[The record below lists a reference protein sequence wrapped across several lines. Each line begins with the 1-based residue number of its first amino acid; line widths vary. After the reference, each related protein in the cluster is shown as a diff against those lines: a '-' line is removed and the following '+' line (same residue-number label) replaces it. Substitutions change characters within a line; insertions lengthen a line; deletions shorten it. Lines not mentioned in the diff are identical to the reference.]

1 MMRRRDVR
9 SVLKQFSVDEQKM
22 FVYFESLKNKNE
34 FFKSFFHIFCWWVVI
49 EKKYPRESDI
59 HFYNLG

>member
-22 FVYFESLKNKNE
+22 FVYFESLKKQ
-34 FFKSFFHIFCWWVVI
+34 K
-49 EKKYPRESDI
+49 
-59 HFYNLG
+59 